1 MVVLDVSKENFVED
15 TSLSIDNDSLQE
27 ERRRTGRYL
36 AAGIVIF
43 LVGLGLYHAVVY
55 GSTRLSALL
64 GASLIMFLYLLW
76 LLYASQRKKKL
87 LKTNEL
93 ALQQHIEDVMT
104 NSTKSSENL
113 VHKVTPTPA
122 NRVGSSPK
130 KNKTYH
136 IPSSHPAFNRSY
148 SIA

>member
-1 MVVLDVSKENFVED
+1 MVVLDVAKESIIDEV
-15 TSLSIDNDSLQE
+15 TLSLESESLQE

-87 LKTNEL
+87 LKSNEL
-93 ALQQHIEDVMT
+93 ALQQRIEEVIVKT
-104 NSTKSSENL
+104 TKSSENL
-113 VHKVTPTPA
+113 VEKEPQ
-122 NRVGSSPK
+122 SD
-130 KNKTYH
+130 KNNFQ
-136 IPSSHPAFNRSY
+136 AFGRSY

>member
-1 MVVLDVSKENFVED
+1 MVVLDASKENFVED
-15 TSLSIDNDSLQE
+15 TSLSIDDESLQE

-93 ALQQHIEDVMT
+93 ALQQHIEDVIIK
-104 NSTKSSENL
+104 STKSSENL
-113 VHKVTPTPA
+113 VQVPGL
-122 NRVGSSPK
+122 GSLLGGKPSPK
-130 KNKTYH
+130 KNNLQV
-136 IPSSHPAFNRSY
+136 FNRSY